1 MKTLQIDTHII
12 VGLALALSSSATHA
26 DIRRV
31 PAEYATI
38 QGAINA
44 SFSGD
49 VVEVGPG
56 VYSESLNLGG
66 RAITVRSTDGAATT
80 VIDPTTGRCFTA
92 TGQKGPAARL
102 EGFTLRG
109 GSATQGG
116 GVYVQSSSP
125 TLANCVILG
134 NISSGDGGGVYVS
147 SGNPTLINCTIA
159 ANQSQQRGGGAF
171 VESGSITLTDCS
183 VTGNVVIGQSFP
195 YAMGGGLYIQSASA
209 TITGGEVRGN
219 TSVYGA
225 GIYGG
230 TLNITECSI
239 TSNVANQDGGSSGI
253 GGGISSASVTINGGV
268 VSNNTSNGTGGGLSD
283 VTGQINNCVISGNT
297 ASSHGGAIYSSG
309 SLTLSFCTVE
319 ENTAGG
325 TGGAWYKQQGTAVV
339 QSCTIRNNNALS
351 IGGLRLVSGIT
362 TLLNSTLCG
371 NGVNVSGTYVDAGGN
386 TLLVDC
392 EPFCIGDLSADGH
405 VDAEDLSILL
415 GAWGRCLTELCAAD
429 VTDDKVVDGS
439 DLAALLVGWGSCD

>member
-1 MKTLQIDTHII
+1 MKPLQIDMHII
-12 VGLALALSSSATHA
+12 VGLALALTSSATNA

-92 TGQKGPAARL
+92 TGQKGPATRL

-134 NISSGDGGGVYVS
+134 NTSSGDGGGVYVS
-147 SGNPTLINCTIA
+147 SGNPTLINCTVM
-159 ANQSQQRGGGAF
+159 ANHGYQRGGGIA
-171 VESGSITLTDCS
+171 VASGSITLTNCA
-183 VTGNVVIGQSFP
+183 VIGNALTYFSDTQ
-195 YAMGGGLYIQSASA
+195 GGGLYLQSSTTTA
-209 TITGGEVRGN
+209 IIVGGEIRAN
-219 TSVYGA
+219 TSTLGG

-230 TLNITECSI
+230 TLNITECDI
-239 TSNVANQDGGSSGI
+239 I
-253 GGGISSASVTINGGV
+253 GNSA
-268 VSNNTSNGTGGGLSD
+268 D
-283 VTGQINNCVISGNT
+283 
-297 ASSHGGAIYSSG
+297 YSSG
-309 SLTLSFCTVE
+309 SGGEGGGIRSATITMSGGSIAANTSDGAGGGLHQVSGQISNCMIRGNSAATNGGGILTNSALTLSSCILE
-319 ENTAGG
+319 DNTAGN
-325 TGGAWYKQQGTAVV
+325 TGGAFYKPSGNTILH
-339 QSCTIRNNNALS
+339 SCVIRNNAAQS
-351 IGGLRLVSGIT
+351 VGGLWLAAGVSTIA
-362 TLLNSTLCG
+362 NSTLCG
-371 NGVNVSGTYVDAGGN
+371 NGVNISGTYVDAGGN
-386 TLLVDC
+386 TVLVDC
-392 EPFCIGDLSADGH
+392 EPFCVGDLSADGR
-405 VDAEDLSILL
+405 VDAADLSVLL
-415 GAWGRCLTELCAAD
+415 SAWGFCTTELCSAD
-429 VTDDKVVDGS
+429 VTGDTVVDGS
-439 DLAALLVGWGSCD
+439 DLAVLLVAWGSCH